1 MSKFIIE
8 ERPIVILPTL
18 VRAFGFCEAAI
29 IQKMHYFLDANMEKQ
44 RHIHDGKAW
53 TYGTYADWE
62 RYLDNIFANST
73 IRKAVSALEKR
84 GVLISTTALNE
95 HPFDRTKWYS
105 IDYDALKEIEAET
118 VAAWAA
124 KKATEREA
132 AEKAADEVAEAPDT
146 AEQDDMPPD
155 GEYICYQIANESATA
170 RRMNPPSDSNSYKE
184 HSGLHSGQHSGKHS
198 GHGAPARDPD
208 PPSREPSPPEPPPPA
223 KPKRQSREEAFV
235 AFVVERGVDEET
247 ARCWWR
253 YRDGKPMTS
262 KAWERHCAQA
272 EAAGITP
279 QAAADYTAG
288 REWRA
293 FYANSYLREMEELA
307 QIRQRRSAPQG
318 RVFDQAGNPQGG
330 IAPAGM
336 PQGRTSQMSKGLAII
351 EQFKKGGR
359 S

>member
-1 MSKFIIE
+1 MTAPVSRLSNSFTMANAIVDLDLRHMS
-8 ERPIVILPTL
+8 
-18 VRAFGFCEAAI
+18 G
-29 IQKMHYFLDANMEKQ
+29 N
-44 RHIHDGKAW
+44 
-53 TYGTYADWE
+53 
-62 RYLDNIFANST
+62 
-73 IRKAVSALEKR
+73 
-84 GVLISTTALNE
+84 
-95 HPFDRTKWYS
+95 
-105 IDYDALKEIEAET
+105 ALKCYVVIVRKTTGWNKVTDRISIRQFMDFSGIERRET
-118 VAAWAA
+118 VSKALRELEAMGLIVRHERSGRITEYSLNFEEPTHTDKPSYPDEPIHSEKPSDTHTDKPSDTPP
-124 KKATEREA
+124 KKPYTT
-132 AEKAADEVAEAPDT
+132 KDT
-146 AEQDDMPPD
+146 VTKDTVTKDTRLGAR
-155 GEYICYQIANESATA
+155 ATA
-170 RRMNPPSDSNSYKE
+170 APSPE
-184 HSGLHSGQHSGKHS
+184 I
-198 GHGAPARDPD
+198 PD
-208 PPSREPSPPEPPPPA
+208 LPPEPPPHA

-247 ARCWWR
+247 ARCWWQ

-293 FYANSYLREMEELA
+293 FYADGYLREMADTELA
-307 QIRQRRSAPQG
+307 RRQSAPQS

-330 IAPAGM
+330 IVPAGM